1 MVDVK
6 VRGDQVI
13 DLFHASHLGRRLV
26 EASGISA
33 ARHAGVDEDRLAGG
47 RDYQRAAASLDVD
60 PVNIKRL
67 RVLREGSAGDQ
78 QRGGRCNGFDEGF
91 NFHESVGSEW

>member
-67 RVLREGSAGDQ
+67 RVLREGSPGDQ

-91 NFHESVGSEW
+91 NLESADGE